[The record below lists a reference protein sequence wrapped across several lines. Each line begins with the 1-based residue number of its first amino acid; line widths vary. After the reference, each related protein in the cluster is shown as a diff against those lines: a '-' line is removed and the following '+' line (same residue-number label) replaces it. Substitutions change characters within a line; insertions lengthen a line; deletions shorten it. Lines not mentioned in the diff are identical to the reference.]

1 MLSSNELAVLSALWS
16 VDRPLTRTEI
26 LQRITKTDW
35 NPGSIHMVLNNLIK
49 KGFVQVGET
58 VRCGQNYGR
67 TYYPLKNRD
76 ECIAD
81 LTEDILP
88 DASVEE
94 RALTFMSAMT
104 KSKGISE
111 AAIREWSEC
120 WNSGAKRYGK
130 RRLNKKRRSSPCLPH
145 RILL

>member
-67 TYYPLKNRD
+67 TYYPLKTGMNVL
-76 ECIAD
+76 
-81 LTEDILP
+81 LT
-88 DASVEE
+88 
-94 RALTFMSAMT
+94 
-104 KSKGISE
+104 
-111 AAIREWSEC
+111 
-120 WNSGAKRYGK
+120 
-130 RRLNKKRRSSPCLPH
+130 
-145 RILL
+145 

>member
-1 MLSSNELAVLSALWS
+1 MLSSNELAVLTALWS
-16 VDRPLTRTEI
+16 VDRPLARTEI
-26 LQRITKTDW
+26 LQRIKKKDW
-35 NPGSIHMVLNNLIK
+35 NPNSIHMVLNNLIK

-67 TYYPLKNRD
+67 TYYLLKTKD
-76 ECIAD
+76 ECIAG

-94 RALTFMSAMT
+94 RALAFMSAMT

-111 AAIREWSEC
+111 AAIWEMERMLEQRRKELQQEK
-120 WNSGAKRYGK
+120 AEEKRK
-130 RRLNKKRRSSPCLPH
+130 E
-145 RILL
+145 

>member
-67 TYYPLKNRD
+67 TYYPLKNKD

-94 RALTFMSAMT
+94 RRFG
-104 KSKGISE
+104 K
-111 AAIREWSEC
+111 WSEC
-120 WNSGAKRYGK
+120 WNSGAKRYSK